1 MGFKQITISAV
12 LLAACSS
19 GGPTKDGSPGGGTT
33 TIADSSGSQ
42 TGGEGSKDACQT
54 VSVTEID
61 AEEARALGFIV
72 DDDLALF
79 DRTFEAPFHRG
90 NLDCSA
96 LPPTSDGQIEVRA
109 SLQRID
115 LVRREPTDV
124 PELCPPLKQT
134 YLVYRAV
141 IDLTTGDGT
150 LAGSAEGW
158 ASRSLPEA
166 AEPAGLLFSAAA
178 EPAAFTGSLGI
189 RVDAGRAH
197 TSVVNAGVA
206 IGATAWA
213 SSLFSLVNYSDGAD
227 PVQDQGEGIFW
238 PADFQDVA
246 GAALCGWLD
255 VPEGQRTPISIDD
268 FNDL

>member
-33 TIADSSGSQ
+33 SIADSSGSQ
-42 TGGEGSKDACQT
+42 TGGEGTKDACQT

-61 AEEARALGFIV
+61 AEEARALGFVV
-72 DDDLALF
+72 DDDLAL
-79 DRTFEAPFHRG
+79 
-90 NLDCSA
+90 
-96 LPPTSDGQIEVRA
+96 
-109 SLQRID
+109 LQRID

-141 IDLTTGDGT
+141 IELTTSDGT

-166 AEPAGLLFSAAA
+166 AEPAGLFFSAAA

-206 IGATAWA
+206 LGATAWA

-238 PADFQDVA
+238 PADFQDVT